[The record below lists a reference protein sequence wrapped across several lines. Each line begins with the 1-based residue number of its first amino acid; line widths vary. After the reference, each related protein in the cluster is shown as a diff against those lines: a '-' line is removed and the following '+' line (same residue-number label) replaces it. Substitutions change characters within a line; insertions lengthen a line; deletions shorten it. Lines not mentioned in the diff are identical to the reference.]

1 MHQEV
6 MKHLLPFND
15 FWCHCIAA
23 CTCKWTE
30 AMPTYQEEQVL
41 QQMDIVHNYNYF
53 CQVWRTVL
61 TWTIIRIGR
70 GTTWTARQLR
80 QMSPP
85 WHSHSLPLEFKYNDD
100 FQGFVC
106 EVAAGVTSPPTTPPP
121 TQPTLEPCHE
131 EGDIWVGWM
140 CGCVDVVALWTF
152 QSKFQS
158 GEAAKWGGWQFLLRF
173 LLLLLWGCQV
183 NMTSGHLQ

>member
-1 MHQEV
+1 M
-6 MKHLLPFND
+6 LLAL
-15 FWCHCIAA
+15 IYRRV
-23 CTCKWTE
+23 CK
-30 AMPTYQEEQVL
+30 AIIILNY
-41 QQMDIVHNYNYF
+41 NYNYF

-85 WHSHSLPLEFKYNDD
+85 WHSHSLPPEFKYNDD

-140 CGCVDVVALWTF
+140 CGCVDVVALWRF

-183 NMTSGHLQ
+183 NMTSGRLQ